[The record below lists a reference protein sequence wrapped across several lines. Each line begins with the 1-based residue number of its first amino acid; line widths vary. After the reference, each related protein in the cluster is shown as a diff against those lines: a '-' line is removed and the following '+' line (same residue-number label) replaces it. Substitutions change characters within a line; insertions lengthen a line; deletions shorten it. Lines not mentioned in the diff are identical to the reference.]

1 MEKHYSLLCFIPIFT
16 ILSVSV
22 VGSSLLSHT
31 SDNFTFFRACS
42 YFTVT
47 THATSSINS
56 SYLFPFIIF
65 ILRNIRKGMNSR
77 IGKYG
82 FKCFMLALTLCLF
95 VFQQFIWGLSFQSTG
110 NVQLLKRNGKCL
122 QLNSIRLATLHISKG
137 ERVQHIWEEPVGPVA
152 PLHTTFMD
160 TDSLP
165 ADHKWKNWVQSAFAS
180 SCAEF
185 ELLRIKQYQI
195 IPGHSKLISKTPLQ
209 YRAVSHLQK
218 SGKYSVSVDSRQIW
232 ELLYYAVWSISNQWG
247 WV

>member
-1 MEKHYSLLCFIPIFT
+1 MQCFVEKHYSLLCFIPIFT

-160 TDSLP
+160 TDSLL
-165 ADHKWKNWVQSAFAS
+165 ADHKWKN
-180 SCAEF
+180 
-185 ELLRIKQYQI
+185 
-195 IPGHSKLISKTPLQ
+195 
-209 YRAVSHLQK
+209 
-218 SGKYSVSVDSRQIW
+218 
-232 ELLYYAVWSISNQWG
+232 
-247 WV
+247 